1 MQKPPNFL
9 VDLTAE
15 DRNLAILLSQIAN
28 GSESSLSEFYDSTS
42 RYVYGL
48 AFRILADVAEAE
60 EVTIDVFMQV
70 WNKAAEY
77 NPERSTPLTWLF
89 MLTRSR
95 AIDRFRSEAKRSKL
109 EYSLE
114 MDVPTSETDPEE
126 ATLVVERR
134 ELVRNALSKLTPQQR
149 KAIELAYFYGL
160 SQSEIA
166 VRLRQPIGTVKSWMR
181 FGMIKLREI
190 LSPFKEGGPL

>member
-1 MQKPPNFL
+1 MQKPPH
-9 VDLTAE
+9 DLANPPAE
-15 DRNLAILLSQIAN
+15 DQNMAMLISQVAKGN
-28 GSESSLSEFYDSTS
+28 ESSLSDFYDRRS

-48 AFRILADVAEAE
+48 AFRILSDVTEAE
-60 EVTIDVFMQV
+60 EVTIEVYIQV

-77 NPERSTPLTWLF
+77 DPERSTPLTWLL

-95 AIDRFRSEAKRSKL
+95 AIDRLRSGAKRSKL
-109 EYSLE
+109 EDSLE

-166 VRLRQPIGTVKSWMR
+166 VRLRQPVGTVKSWMR
-181 FGMIKLREI
+181 FGMIKLRE
-190 LSPFKEGGPL
+190 LLGPLKEGE

>member
-1 MQKPPNFL
+1 MQKPPQ
-9 VDLTAE
+9 DLANPPAE
-15 DRNLAILLSQIAN
+15 DHNMAMLISQVAKGN
-28 GSESSLSEFYDSTS
+28 ESSLSELYDTTS

-60 EVTIDVFMQV
+60 EVTIEVFMQV

-77 NPERSTPLTWLF
+77 NPERSTPLSWLF

-95 AIDRFRSEAKRSKL
+95 AIDRLRSGAKRSKL
-109 EYSLE
+109 EDSLE
-114 MDVPTSETDPEE
+114 MDIPTSDTNPEE
-126 ATLVVERR
+126 ATLAVERR